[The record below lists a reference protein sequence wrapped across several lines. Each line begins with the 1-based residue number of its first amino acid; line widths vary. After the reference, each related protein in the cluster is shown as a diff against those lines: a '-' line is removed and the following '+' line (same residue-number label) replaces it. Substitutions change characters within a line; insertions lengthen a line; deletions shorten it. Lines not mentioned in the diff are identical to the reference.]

1 MCASMVRQVGE
12 PEDDAVS
19 ATDTPAEDS
28 FRVDKFV
35 ATAHRISLA
44 DRALLYELTVGVFWP
59 HRWSDLDVFIS
70 LGEGYLAVDEIG
82 RAMGAAMC
90 FRAEPDFAMLGM
102 MVTAPRLQTMGTG
115 RWLLRRVMHECP
127 KMDLRLSATRQGYR
141 LYKEAGFVP
150 VTTIWQHQGITRRVH
165 LPETVVGVTTREM
178 GSADAAAILELDAH
192 AYGAARVSAMKE
204 MLRLSDGMV
213 VERDGKIC
221 GFALR
226 RRFGRGWVVGPV
238 VAETEDVAMM
248 LAAPLVKR
256 SEGEFVRL
264 DTPVDSEKFKAF
276 LSATGMGVYDT
287 VTEMYLGRQR
297 RPLDG
302 LRMFGLA
309 AHSLG

>member
-1 MCASMVRQVGE
+1 MVKQVGE
-12 PEDDAVS
+12 SGNDALS
-19 ATDTPAEDS
+19 EAGTPTEDS
-28 FRVDKFV
+28 FRVDKFM
-35 ATAHRISLA
+35 ATAHRISPA
-44 DRALLYELTVGVFWP
+44 DRTLLHELTVGVFWP
-59 HRWSDLDVFIS
+59 HRWRDLDAFIS

-82 RAMGAAMC
+82 RAMGSAMC

-115 RWLLRRVMHECP
+115 RWLLRRVMDELP
-127 KMDLRLSATRQGYR
+127 NMDMRLSATRQGYR

-150 VTTIWQHQGITRRVH
+150 LTTIWQHQGTTRRVQ
-165 LPETVVGVTTREM
+165 LPDAVPGVTARVMQPEDT
-178 GSADAAAILELDAH
+178 AAVTALDTY
-192 AYGAARVSAMKE
+192 AYGAARDRTLTE

-213 VERDGKIC
+213 VERDGTIC

-238 VAETEDVAMM
+238 VAETDDIAMM
-248 LAAPLVKR
+248 LTAPLINL

-264 DTPVDSEKFKAF
+264 DTPVKSEKFNVF
-276 LSATGMGVYDT
+276 LSAIGMGVYDT
-287 VTEMYLGRQR
+287 VTEMYLGHQR

-302 LRMFGLA
+302 PHIFGLA

>member
-1 MCASMVRQVGE
+1 MVKQVGE
-12 PEDDAVS
+12 TGSEALSGAVK
-19 ATDTPAEDS
+19 PAEDS

-35 ATAHRISLA
+35 ATAHRIGLA
-44 DRALLYELTVGVFWP
+44 DRALLHELTVGVFWP
-59 HRWSDLDVFIS
+59 HRWRDLDVFIS

-82 RAMGAAMC
+82 RAMGSAMC

-115 RWLLRRVMHECP
+115 RWLLRRVMNECP

-150 VTTIWQHQGITRRVH
+150 LTTIRQHQGITRRVQV
-165 LPETVVGVTTREM
+165 PDAVPGVTARALEPE
-178 GSADAAAILELDAH
+178 DIEAITALDTQ
-192 AYGAARVSAMKE
+192 AYGAARDKTQRE

-213 VERDGKIC
+213 VERDGTIC

-238 VAETEDVAMM
+238 VAETEDIAMM
-248 LAAPLVKR
+248 LAAPLIKR

-264 DTPVDSEKFKAF
+264 DTPEDSEKFNAF
-276 LSATGMGVYDT
+276 LSAIGMGVYDT

-302 LRMFGLA
+302 PRMFGLA

>member
-1 MCASMVRQVGE
+1 MCAHMVRQFGE
-12 PEDDAVS
+12 PDNDALPTDKS
-19 ATDTPAEDS
+19 AGDS

-44 DRALLYELTVGVFWP
+44 DRALLHELTVGVFWP
-59 HRWSDLDVFIS
+59 HRWRDLDVFIS

-82 RAMGAAMC
+82 RAMGSAMC

-115 RWLLRRVMHECP
+115 RWLLRRVMNECR

-150 VTTIWQHQGITRRVH
+150 LATIWQHQGTTRRVQ
-165 LPETVVGVTTREM
+165 LPDAVPGVTVRGMEPD
-178 GSADAAAILELDAH
+178 DAAGILALDTQ
-192 AYGAARVSAMKE
+192 AYGAARDRAMRE

-213 VERDGKIC
+213 VERDGALC

-238 VAETEDVAMM
+238 VAETEDIAMM
-248 LAAPLVKR
+248 LAAPLIKR

-264 DTPVDSEKFKAF
+264 DTPVESEKFSAF
-276 LSATGMGVYDT
+276 LSAVGMGLYDT

-302 LRMFGLA
+302 ARMFGLTS
-309 AHSLG
+309 HSLG

>member
-1 MCASMVRQVGE
+1 MVKQLGK
-12 PEDDAVS
+12 PGNGAVS
-19 ATDTPAEDS
+19 AGTMTVEDS

-35 ATAHRISLA
+35 ATAHRIGLA
-44 DRALLYELTVGVFWP
+44 DRALLHELTVGVFWP
-59 HRWSDLDVFIS
+59 HRWRDLDVFIS

-82 RAMGAAMC
+82 RAMGSAMC

-115 RWLLRRVMHECP
+115 RWLLRRVMNECP

-150 VTTIWQHQGITRRVH
+150 LTTIWQHQGITRRVQV
-165 LPETVVGVTTREM
+165 PDAVPGVTARALESEDT
-178 GSADAAAILELDAH
+178 AAITALDTH
-192 AYGAARVSAMKE
+192 AYGAARDKTLRE

-213 VERDGKIC
+213 VERDGTIC

-238 VAETEDVAMM
+238 VAETEDIAMM
-248 LAAPLVKR
+248 LAAPLIKR

-264 DTPVDSEKFKAF
+264 DTPEDSEKFNAF
-276 LSATGMGVYDT
+276 LSAIGMGVYDT

-302 LRMFGLA
+302 PRMFGLA

>member
-1 MCASMVRQVGE
+1 MVKQLGK
-12 PEDDAVS
+12 PGNGAVS
-19 ATDTPAEDS
+19 AGTMTVEDS

-35 ATAHRISLA
+35 ATAHRIGLA
-44 DRALLYELTVGVFWP
+44 DRALLHELTVGVFWP
-59 HRWSDLDVFIS
+59 HRWRDLDVFIS

-82 RAMGAAMC
+82 RAMGSAMC
-90 FRAEPDFAMLGM
+90 FRAELDFAMLGM

-115 RWLLRRVMHECP
+115 RWLLRRVMNECP

-150 VTTIWQHQGITRRVH
+150 LTTIWQHQGITRRVQV
-165 LPETVVGVTTREM
+165 PNAVPGVTARSMEAEDTSAIAALDTR
-178 GSADAAAILELDAH
+178 
-192 AYGAARVSAMKE
+192 AYGAARDRTLRE
-204 MLRLSDGMV
+204 LLRLSDGMV
-213 VERDGKIC
+213 VERDDTIC

-238 VAETEDVAMM
+238 VAETEDIAMM
-248 LAAPLVKR
+248 LAAPLIKR

-264 DTPVDSEKFKAF
+264 DTPEDSEKFNAF
-276 LSATGMGVYDT
+276 LSAIGMGVYDT

-302 LRMFGLA
+302 PRMFGLA